1 MIRTA
6 QPTGRGRIHCW
17 HGGSLWIGEAS
28 GNVRLHAHHAIQISL
43 AFDGTVR
50 FKTREH
56 DWRPYGA
63 AFVPPH
69 LPHAF
74 DASSQFTAQV
84 FVEPETR
91 VGRALLAR
99 FGRDA
104 IVELPPAEV
113 EAHAEAL
120 RMLDVRR
127 ADAVVLREAAR
138 RFVEGFA
145 EKVPRPDAVDP
156 RIEGTIEALWHSDR
170 AVSLGE
176 ASARVALSPGRFR
189 HLFVEQTGQSFRTYQ
204 LWLRLQRAVEAIGNG
219 AAATAAAHAAG
230 FSDAAHLTRTFRKM
244 MGIAPSFVR
253 ID

>member
-1 MIRTA
+1 M
-6 QPTGRGRIHCW
+6 QPTARGRIHCW
-17 HGGSLWIGEAS
+17 TGGSLWIGEA
-28 GNVRLHAHHAIQISL
+28 GGDVRLHAHHALQISL
-43 AFDGTVR
+43 AFSGMIR
-50 FKTREH
+50 FKTRTH
-56 DWRPYGA
+56 DWLPYAA

-74 DASSQFTAQV
+74 EAASRFTAQV
-84 FVEPETR
+84 FIEPETR

-113 EAHAEAL
+113 AAHVNAL
-120 RMLDVRR
+120 RTLDVPR
-127 ADAVVLREAAR
+127 ADAAALREAATL
-138 RFVEGFA
+138 FVDGFA
-145 EKVPRPDAVDP
+145 EEALRPDAVDP
-156 RIEGTIEALWHSDR
+156 RIERMVHALWQSDR

-176 ASARVALSPGRFR
+176 AAASVALSPGRFR

-204 LWLRLQRAVEAIGNG
+204 LWLRLQRAIDAISNG
-219 AAATAAAHAAG
+219 AAATEAAHVAG

-244 MGIAPSFVR
+244 MGIAPSVVK